1 MRFDKLTL
9 KSQEA
14 LSEAQSLATSRGHSQ
29 ITPAHLLRALVAQ
42 PEGSTVPI
50 LQKIGVAVERVQS
63 DAEKRL
69 AALPKV
75 SGGAQPTISPALQ
88 RALDGAFKE
97 AEKRKDEYVSTEHL
111 LLALADEVGL
121 DLPGQ
126 LDRACHLALAGRVR
140 RTGRKRAV
148 GDEPEGRDLRTG
160 EPERLFSNLVRG
172 ITKLPVRLRAR

>member
-1 MRFDKLTL
+1 MRFDKLTV

-14 LSEAQSLATSRGHSQ
+14 LSEAQSLATSRGHAQ

-42 PEGSTVPI
+42 PDGSTVPI

-69 AALPKV
+69 GTLPKV

-97 AEKRKDEYVSTEHL
+97 ATARKDEY
-111 LLALADEVGL
+111 
-121 DLPGQ
+121 
-126 LDRACHLALAGRVR
+126 
-140 RTGRKRAV
+140 
-148 GDEPEGRDLRTG
+148 
-160 EPERLFSNLVRG
+160 
-172 ITKLPVRLRAR
+172 I